1 MSEELDNRITEL
13 ESENR
18 ILKSATMQWDHVQ
31 KTLLESYEKMRESE
45 GLLRQLRERMERALT
60 SGDLAWWDW
69 EYQTGMLRYN
79 PERARLLGCSPEELP
94 KNFPEFAAQIHSED
108 HDEVVRMIRRVIDG
122 EIPGY
127 EAEYRLQT
135 KSGEWRWFY
144 DRGKVAERDILGNP
158 VLISG
163 VLIDVH
169 ERKLAELALSRAR
182 DLADAASRAKS
193 IFLANMSHEIYT
205 PMAGVVGMADILN
218 QSELTQEQ
226 REYLDIIVHSASNL
240 MSILNDIMEF
250 IKVENRKIEL
260 VSVPVSISQ
269 LIREITDHYLEKC
282 RQKNLELLTYF
293 DPRIPDH
300 VLGDPKRLLQVLK
313 IFLSNAVKFTD
324 EGRIILSTEF
334 VEWNEHSIRIRFRIS
349 DTGIGIPVHEAGK
362 LFQSFMR
369 ISTKIGKYGGSG
381 LGLVI
386 ADHLVKL
393 MNGSVSVESEEGKG
407 STFLVLVE
415 LDRLTEQETCPDPGV
430 IRGKRILLIDPDPVR
445 RSILNTYFLLWDCE
459 VDEKESISDGLESAK
474 QHIGIR
480 NPFDLIFMDFS
491 VFGTGTVT
499 WEEFPQESAW
509 LQSFRILVAP
519 SGDESHEGR
528 ARNAGFHAL
537 IREPFLPRQMI
548 ELLQLLLQGKD
559 VPFTV
564 SGELHTQ
571 EPAVSEKKLL
581 QVLLA
586 EDNLINQKVA
596 LVTLNK
602 LGHQTHLAET
612 GIQAVEL
619 FRQNKYDLILMDI
632 FMPEMDGLEATR
644 IIRRME
650 EERGS
655 EPVHIC
661 AITANVHKED
671 EDKCYEAGM
680 NSYITK
686 PFRLAELSTVL
697 SKV

>member
-300 VLGDPKRLLQVLK
+300 VL
-313 IFLSNAVKFTD
+313 
-324 EGRIILSTEF
+324 
-334 VEWNEHSIRIRFRIS
+334 
-349 DTGIGIPVHEAGK
+349 
-362 LFQSFMR
+362 
-369 ISTKIGKYGGSG
+369 
-381 LGLVI
+381 
-386 ADHLVKL
+386 
-393 MNGSVSVESEEGKG
+393 
-407 STFLVLVE
+407 
-415 LDRLTEQETCPDPGV
+415 
-430 IRGKRILLIDPDPVR
+430 
-445 RSILNTYFLLWDCE
+445 
-459 VDEKESISDGLESAK
+459 
-474 QHIGIR
+474 
-480 NPFDLIFMDFS
+480 
-491 VFGTGTVT
+491 
-499 WEEFPQESAW
+499 
-509 LQSFRILVAP
+509 
-519 SGDESHEGR
+519 
-528 ARNAGFHAL
+528 
-537 IREPFLPRQMI
+537 
-548 ELLQLLLQGKD
+548 
-559 VPFTV
+559 
-564 SGELHTQ
+564 
-571 EPAVSEKKLL
+571 
-581 QVLLA
+581 
-586 EDNLINQKVA
+586 
-596 LVTLNK
+596 
-602 LGHQTHLAET
+602 
-612 GIQAVEL
+612 
-619 FRQNKYDLILMDI
+619 
-632 FMPEMDGLEATR
+632 
-644 IIRRME
+644 
-650 EERGS
+650 
-655 EPVHIC
+655 
-661 AITANVHKED
+661 
-671 EDKCYEAGM
+671 
-680 NSYITK
+680 
-686 PFRLAELSTVL
+686 
-697 SKV
+697 